1 MHPFERLDLGRVFS
15 GASPGADIGRAVMRG
30 DRREFYRVEY
40 PDGYRPKMVLR
51 HKAGEVKKCDVV
63 DISEKGIS
71 IAGEE
76 VSELKPKSKIEAQ
89 ITFMDGESVD
99 VKGKVLRVNE
109 DQVAIYLAKG
119 IPLPRIIKEQMLLR
133 NAPRV

>member
-1 MHPFERLDLGRVFS
+1 
-15 GASPGADIGRAVMRG
+15 MRG

-51 HKAGEVKKCDVV
+51 HKAGEVKKYEVI
-63 DISEKGIS
+63 DISEKGIN
-71 IAGEE
+71 IVGKEM
-76 VSELKPKSKIEAQ
+76 SELRPKSKIDAQ
-89 ITFMDGESVD
+89 ITFTDGESVD
-99 VKGKVLRVNE
+99 IKGKVLRVNE

-133 NAPRV
+133 NSQRV